1 MPDIFVASTKAKK
14 SAEIKDEKSPRVES
28 SQNKEF
34 KDRIISD
41 KPYVPQN
48 EKKVHLFSSFCI
60 NPEGIYFINQEKNEK
75 ILLFLRRSLITNF
88 KWVVWTMVLL
98 SLPLFALPF
107 LNISQSIFFLPIK
120 FIFYFVVFYY
130 LLVFSYAY
138 VNFIT
143 WYFNISLVTD
153 TKIVDIDFS
162 NLVYKNI
169 AETKLSLIQDV
180 SSVQIGTLRTL
191 FDYGDILVQTAGT
204 LDNFSFRAVSH
215 PENSVHIIEDLIGK
229 HARL

>member
-1 MPDIFVASTKAKK
+1 MPDIFVASTKTKE
-14 SAEIKDEKSPRVES
+14 SAEIKDEKNPVVEIP
-28 SQNKEF
+28 QEKEF
-34 KDRIISD
+34 KNRMISD
-41 KPYVPQN
+41 KPYVPQH

-60 NPEGIYFINQEKNEK
+60 NPEGIYFINQKKDEK

-88 KWVVWTMVLL
+88 KWVTWTIVLL
-98 SLPLFALPF
+98 SLPLFTLPF

-120 FIFYFVVFYY
+120 FILYFTAFYY
-130 LLVFSYAY
+130 LLVLSYAY

-162 NLVYKNI
+162 NLVYKNV
-169 AETKLSLIQDV
+169 AETKLSLVQDV

-191 FDYGDILVQTAGT
+191 LDYGDILVQTAGT
-204 LDNFSFRAVSH
+204 LDNFSFNAVSH